1 VIVLAAVVP
10 NPPLLVPELVGG
22 AVAETAQLR
31 AACEAAAGR
40 LVAAG
45 ARRWVAVA
53 ADESGPRQMPPPA
66 SGTFAGYGVDVPVAL
81 GLNPEPEPEPA
92 AAADRLPLPLLVA
105 GWLRERVGAT
115 EVTGEL
121 LHPSMASAECAER
134 GHALVETARGHSR
147 VDTAHGQALGG
158 TARGPRAL
166 GGTARGRALGGTA
179 RGPRAPVDAAS
190 DPVGLL
196 VLGDG
201 ASTHAAPGAGRVDE
215 RAGPFDAAVRDA
227 LATADTGALLGLDE
241 RLAAEL
247 GVTGRPGWQVLA
259 GVAERTGTPWRAE
272 LLYSAAPY
280 GVAYHVAVWGPET

>member
-10 NPPLLVPELVGG
+10 HPPLLIPELVGG

-53 ADESGPRQMPPPA
+53 ADDSGPRRVPPPA
-66 SGTFAGYGVDVPVAL
+66 TGTFAGYGVDVPVAL
-81 GLNPEPEPEPA
+81 GSGSRIETAL
-92 AAADRLPLPLLVA
+92 AADRPSLLPLSVSVPLSVPLPLPLLIA
-105 GWLRERVGAT
+105 GWLRERVGAA

-121 LHPSMASAECAER
+121 LHPSVAGAECA
-134 GHALVETARGHSR
+134 
-147 VDTAHGQALGG
+147 AH
-158 TARGPRAL
+158 
-166 GGTARGRALGGTA
+166 GRALADG
-179 RGPRAPVDAAS
+179 S
-190 DPVGLL
+190 IEPVGLL

-227 LATADTGALLGLDE
+227 LANADTGTLLSLDE
-241 RLAAEL
+241 RLTAEL

-259 GVAERTGTPWRAE
+259 GVAERAGTPWRAE

-280 GVAYHVAVWGPET
+280 GVAYHVAVWQPLKAAPPYEALCGVGQHGETSHGEAQCHEAQR